1 MFRKPRSRSA
11 ELADVR
17 QFQSEVATIREGNEP
32 TAAIYTVRVFTAL
45 VVACV
50 VAILVV
56 RLDRVVS
63 STFGRTVTTEPPI
76 VFGALDT
83 SLVKSIDAKVGE
95 RVEKGQLLA
104 TLDPTFT
111 AASVNQLKAQI
122 DSLNTLI
129 ARDRAEL
136 DGSDLVFQPND
147 DPDYGKYEKVQR
159 ELFTQHIAQFNSQ
172 LRGYDQKI
180 AGTEATIAKFKI
192 DEGRYGDQERVAKQV
207 EDMRE
212 TEQQHGTGSLLNLL
226 VATGTRIESHRQA
239 LFDQNSVIESEHLL
253 ASQKADK
260 EAYIQL
266 TRTNTTLD
274 LVKARNDLD
283 TAIAQLDAAL
293 KHQDLVRLTAPEAS
307 VVLSVAK
314 VSVGSVV
321 QLGVPLITLTPVGAP
336 LEAEIWVSPR
346 DVGFVRTGDPVKIK
360 VDAFSVAEHG
370 TAQGKVRW
378 ISPDAFTL
386 DDNGQPAPAHY
397 KARIDLSDADF
408 HDVPASFRLEPGM
421 TLTADIGVG
430 SRSLAQYLIGG
441 MINTV
446 GADMRDN

>member
-1 MFRKPRSRSA
+1 VFRNSPSRA
-11 ELADVR
+11 VQLASVR

-32 TAAIYTVRVFTAL
+32 KGAIYTLRVFTAL
-45 VVACV
+45 VVASL

-63 STFGRTVTTEPPI
+63 STHGKMVTTEPPI

-83 SLVKSIDAKVGE
+83 SLVKSIDAKVGQ

-104 TLDPTFT
+104 TLDPTFA

-122 DSLNTLI
+122 DSLQTQI

-136 DGSDLVFQPND
+136 DGAQLVFQPND
-147 DPDYGKYEKVQR
+147 DPDYGKYEKIQR
-159 ELFTQHIAQFNSQ
+159 ELFNQHTAQFASQ
-172 LRGYDQKI
+172 LLGFEQKI
-180 AGTEATIAKFKI
+180 AGSEATIAKFKI

-207 EDMRE
+207 EDMRR
-212 TEQQHGTGSLLNLL
+212 TEQEHGTGALLNLL
-226 VATGTRIESHRQA
+226 IAAGARVESHRQA
-239 LFDQNSVIESEHLL
+239 LFDHNSVVESEQLL
-253 ASQKADK
+253 ASQRADK
-260 EAYIQL
+260 EAYIQQ
-266 TRTNTTLD
+266 TRTTTTLD

-283 TAIAQLDAAL
+283 TAVAQLDAAL
-293 KHQDLVRLTAPEAS
+293 KHQELVRLTAPEAS
-307 VVLSVAK
+307 VVLSVAN
-314 VSVGSVV
+314 VSVGSVL
-321 QLGVPLITLTPVGAP
+321 QIGVPLITLTPIRAP
-336 LEAEIWVSPR
+336 LEARIWVSPR
-346 DVGFVRTGDPVKIK
+346 DVGFVRPGDSASIK
-360 VDAFSVAEHG
+360 VDAFSAAEHG

-386 DDNGQPAPAHY
+386 DDNGQPTAAHY
-397 KARIDLSDADF
+397 KAGIEVSDADF

-430 SRSLAQYLIGG
+430 SRSLAQYLIGS

-446 GADMRDN
+446 DPNMRDR